1 MARLHRGSGNHAV
14 PEALDPIDEG
24 AGARRVLA
32 RALADES
39 RLEALQQLAL
49 LRGEVHRRLHPRL
62 AIQVAGCADAHRLA
76 ALVPPAADL
85 AGLVLSR
92 SGQLDFPSN
101 LRPPTGF
108 TTRPLRISPRHHPI
122 HFVPLAP

>member
-49 LRGEVHRRLHPRL
+49 LRGEVHRRLHHRL
-62 AIQVAGCADAHRLA
+62 AVQVAGCAAAHRL
-76 ALVPPAADL
+76 D
-85 AGLVLSR
+85 R
-92 SGQLDFPSN
+92 SEEHTSELQSLM
-101 LRPPTGF
+101 
-108 TTRPLRISPRHHPI
+108 RISYAVFCLKKKNHKNTHLVQRCEL
-122 HFVPLAP
+122 VT